1 MRPLAGVIMFG
12 AANPDQAISQL
23 EAYHREGR
31 SERAEVMASAL
42 VDQLMAQKP
51 RDDNTQ
57 YLLVRGL
64 RILAA
69 VLNSRGKYKRART
82 TIGILHKQR
91 NILGKSTGHDFVSAA
106 ADYHLAGF
114 IHSNAGKKRAA
125 VKAFSKCEKLQPGH
139 IAAALDLA
147 EQCGNKKT
155 LAKLVPLAGPVIS
168 KNGAFILEIES
179 RPAADARRV
188 GEVLGGN
195 VQSDIEAQI
204 AAIISGEQA
213 ANARLQAA
221 VDSLVPAHD
230 YHEYSSNN

>member
-1 MRPLAGVIMFG
+1 MFG
-12 AANPDQAISQL
+12 TTNPEQAISQL

-42 VDQLMAQKP
+42 VDQLMAQRP
-51 RDDNTQ
+51 RDEATQ
-57 YLLVRGL
+57 DFLVRGL

-69 VLNSRGKYKRART
+69 VLNSRAKYKRART
-82 TIGILHKQR
+82 TIAILHKQR
-91 NILGKSTGHDFVSAA
+91 NILGKSVGHDIITAA

-125 VKAFSKCEKLQPGH
+125 AKAFAKCEKLQPGH

-155 LAKLVPLAGPVIS
+155 LAKLVSIAGPVIS
-168 KNGAFILEIES
+168 KNGTFVLEIES
-179 RPAADARRV
+179 RPPADAKRI
-188 GEVLGGN
+188 GQILGGDI
-195 VQSDIEAQI
+195 QSDIESQI
-204 AAIISGEQA
+204 SAIISGEQA

>member
-1 MRPLAGVIMFG
+1 MFG
-12 AANPDQAISQL
+12 TTNPEQAISQL

-42 VDQLMAQKP
+42 VDQLMAQRP
-51 RDDNTQ
+51 RDEATQ
-57 YLLVRGL
+57 DFLVRGL

-69 VLNSRGKYKRART
+69 VLNSRAKYKRART
-82 TIGILHKQR
+82 TIAILHKQR
-91 NILGKSTGHDFVSAA
+91 NILGKSVGHDFITAA

-125 VKAFSKCEKLQPGH
+125 AKAFAKCEKLQPGH

-155 LAKLVPLAGPVIS
+155 LAKLVSIAGPVIS
-168 KNGAFILEIES
+168 KNGTFVLEIES
-179 RPAADARRV
+179 RPPADAKRI
-188 GEVLGGN
+188 GQILGGDI
-195 VQSDIEAQI
+195 QSDIESQI
-204 AAIISGEQA
+204 SAIISGEQA

-230 YHEYSSNN
+230 YHEYSSSN

>member
-1 MRPLAGVIMFG
+1 MFG
-12 AANPDQAISQL
+12 TTNPEQAISQL

-51 RDDNTQ
+51 RDDATQ
-57 YLLVRGL
+57 DFLVRGL

-69 VLNSRGKYKRART
+69 VLNSRAKYKRART
-82 TIGILHKQR
+82 TIAILHKQR
-91 NILGKSTGHDFVSAA
+91 NILGKSLGHDFVTAA

-125 VKAFSKCEKLQPGH
+125 AKAFAKCEKLQPGH

-147 EQCGNKKT
+147 EQCGNTKT
-155 LAKLVPLAGPVIS
+155 LAKLVPIAGPVIS
-168 KNGAFILEIES
+168 KNGAFVLEIES
-179 RPAADARRV
+179 RPPADARRI
-188 GEVLGGN
+188 GQVLGGD
-195 VQSDIEAQI
+195 VQSSIESQI
-204 AAIISGEQA
+204 SAIISGEQA

-221 VDSLVPAHD
+221 VDSLVPEHD